1 MSDGIIPVNAAV
13 ELSLCPQEMIS
24 HKVHRVHQ
32 VGIIIFIFEAKAKE
46 EESNM
51 EHETSNLKLVS
62 FLVSLSHSL
71 TLSHLKSYPD
81 NP

>member
-32 VGIIIFIFEAKAKE
+32 VGIIIIFEAKAE
-46 EESNM
+46 ENNG
-51 EHETSNLKLVS
+51 T
-62 FLVSLSHSL
+62 
-71 TLSHLKSYPD
+71 
-81 NP
+81 